1 MKHKIH
7 KINTDKKIIL
17 IDGGYHIGSY
27 TKQFL
32 EVNPKCHKIYA
43 FEPMKFNQLKQTQ
56 DISLYDQAIW
66 TSDGSCKMFISSNP
80 EASSLMENSIHID
93 TDDSITVSCLDF
105 SKWLNRFDYK
115 EHYIH
120 LKLDI
125 EGAEYD
131 VVNKL
136 INDGT
141 IKLISDFVCEWHR
154 PRRHRSHKIKEQ
166 LKSFSNVVHIQDW
179 H

>member
-1 MKHKIH
+1 MKIN
-7 KINTDKKIIL
+7 KINTNKEIIL
-17 IDGGYHIGSY
+17 IDGGYHVGSY
-27 TKQFL
+27 TKEFL
-32 EVNPKCHKIYA
+32 RINPECRKVYA
-43 FEPMKFNQLKQTQ
+43 FEPMKFNQQKQNI
-56 DISLYDQAIW
+56 DIELYNQAIW
-66 TSDGSCKMFISSNP
+66 TYDGLHEMFISSNP
-80 EASSLMENSIHID
+80 EASSLMKESIHID
-93 TDDSITVSCLDF
+93 TKLSITVPCINF
-105 SKWLNRFDYK
+105 SKWLTRFNYN

-141 IKLISDFVCEWHR
+141 IKLISDLVCEWHR
-154 PRRHRSHKIKEQ
+154 PRRVSRKHAIKES
-166 LKSFSNVVHIQDW
+166 LKSFANVVYIQDW